1 MKCSSLFLFMCLA
14 LRVGSVAAHHGAYE
28 YDFNTVAHIEGTITE
43 YHWRN
48 PHAFIHLSHRNEA
61 GDIVELVIEAAGPS
75 GLTPLGVTSSSLTP
89 GERVVAIVFPS
100 RRSPA
105 TSAHGREIVKQ
116 DNTTV
121 PLHPQFAPKHL
132 LASTGTTDTIFGTW
146 VPSTADFFR
155 LIFGRSQWPLTKAGS
170 SAFQRYDVA
179 ISPAAKCIPLS
190 SPTIMLYPTAH
201 TLRIIEDQIIIDTDV
216 MDAQR
221 VVFMDGRNHP
231 DPTKRFHQ
239 GHSVGHWDDETLIID
254 TTNFTE
260 NRSGLTFGIPSSEGK
275 HIVERVRL
283 AADRAHLEVEYWL
296 EDPQYLTEP
305 VLGLFRWMYRP
316 DVEPS
321 GEPCDLAT
329 ARRYLT
335 TSQDG

>member
-1 MKCSSLFLFMCLA
+1 MKFLVSTLFVFLA
-14 LRVGSVAAHHGAYE
+14 LWVGSVAAHHGTYE

-61 GDIVELVIEAAGPS
+61 GATVELVIEAAGPS
-75 GLTPLGVTSSSLTP
+75 GLIPLGVTSSSFTP
-89 GERVVAIVFPS
+89 GERVVAVVSPS

-105 TSAHGREIVKQ
+105 KSAHGREIVKQ
-116 DNTTV
+116 DNTIL

-132 LASTGTTDTIFGTW
+132 LASTGTTETIFGTW
-146 VPSTADFFR
+146 VPSTADFFQ
-155 LIFGRSQWPLTKAGS
+155 LLFGRSQWPLTKAGS

-201 TLRIIEDQIIIDTDV
+201 TLHITEDQIIIDTDV

-221 VVFMDGRNHP
+221 VLFMDGRGHP
-231 DPTKRFHQ
+231 DPTQRFQQ
-239 GHSVGHWDDETLIID
+239 GHSVGHWDDETLVID
-254 TTNFTE
+254 TTNFAE
-260 NRSGLTFGIPSSEGK
+260 SRSGLTFGIPSSKGK
-275 HIVERVRL
+275 HIVERIRL

-305 VLGLFRWMYRP
+305 VRGIVRWAYRP
-316 DVEPS
+316 DVKPS
-321 GEPCDLAT
+321 GEPCDLDT

-335 TSQDG
+335 TSQEG